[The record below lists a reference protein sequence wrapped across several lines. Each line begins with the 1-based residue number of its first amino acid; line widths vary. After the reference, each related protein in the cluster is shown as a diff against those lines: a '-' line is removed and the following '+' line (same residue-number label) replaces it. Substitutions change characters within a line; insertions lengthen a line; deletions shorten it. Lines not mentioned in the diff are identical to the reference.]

1 MRLTRRRH
9 LGVFAQTPAPT
20 AAKAIVTGDSDLGRL
35 DARLVANAI
44 VSSMTPSW
52 SKALVSIDA
61 DQWLLNG
68 DRHFYRHDRSPA
80 TCTRRSGP

>member
-1 MRLTRRRH
+1 MEAVRLFVCSCARRG
-9 LGVFAQTPAPT
+9 LG
-20 AAKAIVTGDSDLGRL
+20 SEE
-35 DARLVANAI
+35 I